1 MTASPLTGKSILVTG
16 VTGMVAGPVAAKLA
30 AQGNTVYGAARFK
43 EPAQRETHEA
53 AGVRTLRLDLEKRD
67 FAEVPDGL
75 DYVLNFAVA
84 RTNDFATDMAA
95 NGEGSAALMERCQ
108 DVVAFFQCSSAAV
121 YQPNGHAVLAEDAP
135 LGDSHRAAG
144 MESYSIS
151 KIVSEALVVHTAARL
166 GIPTVIARLSVP
178 YGDTFGWPFF
188 HKMMIEHGINID
200 VHPDA
205 PSQFSPLHLDDI
217 VASIPFLLDAAGV
230 PAAVVN
236 WGGDEVV
243 SVEEWCTLIG
253 ELIDK
258 PVNFTT
264 SEATIPSIIVD
275 LTKLHDLGFHSTVSW
290 QDGIRGIVEA
300 GS

>member
-1 MTASPLTGKSILVTG
+1 MTVSPLTGKSILVTG
-16 VTGMVAGPVAAKLA
+16 VTGMVAGPVAAALA
-30 AQGNTVYGAARFK
+30 SQGNTVYGAARFRD
-43 EPAQRETHEA
+43 PAQRERHEA
-53 AGVRTLRLDLEKRD
+53 DGVQTVRIDLESRD
-67 FAEVPDGL
+67 FTEVPSGL

-95 NGEGSAALMERCQ
+95 NGEGAAALMERCQ

-121 YQPNGHAVLAEDAP
+121 YQPHGHEVLAEDAP

-151 KIVSEALVVHTAARL
+151 KIVSEALVAHTASRL
-166 GIPTVIARLSVP
+166 GVPTVIARLSVP

-188 HKMMIEHGINID
+188 HKMMLEHGMHID

-217 VASIPFLLDAAGV
+217 VGSLPYLLDAAAT
-230 PAAVVN
+230 PATVVN

-243 SVEEWCTLIG
+243 SVEEWCDLIG
-253 ELIDK
+253 ALIDK
-258 PVNFTT
+258 PVHYVH
-264 SEATIPSIIVD
+264 SEATIPSIVVD
-275 LTKLHDLGFHSTVSW
+275 LTKLHALGFRSTVSW
-290 QDGIRGIVEA
+290 PDGIRSMVA
-300 GS
+300 ANS

>member
-16 VTGMVAGPVAAKLA
+16 VTGMVAGPVAARLA
-30 AQGNTVYGAARFK
+30 EQGNTVYGAARFK
-43 EPAQRETHEA
+43 DPAQREAHEA
-53 AGVRTLRLDLEKRD
+53 AGVRTLRLDLETRD

-144 MESYSIS
+144 MASYSIS
-151 KIVSEALVVHTAARL
+151 KIVSEALVMHTATRL

-188 HKMMIEHGINID
+188 HKMMIEHGITIE

-230 PAAVVN
+230 PANVVN

-243 SVEEWCTLIG
+243 SVEEWCDLIG
-253 ELIDK
+253 ELIGK
-258 PVNFTT
+258 PVNYAH

-290 QDGIRGIVEA
+290 QDGIRGIVDA
-300 GS
+300 NS